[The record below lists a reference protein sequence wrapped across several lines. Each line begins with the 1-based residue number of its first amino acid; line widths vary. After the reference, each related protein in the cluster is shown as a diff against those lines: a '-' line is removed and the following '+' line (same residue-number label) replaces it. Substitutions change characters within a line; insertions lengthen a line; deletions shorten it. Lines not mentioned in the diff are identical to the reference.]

1 MRCCARG
8 CTRMRVEPRRRPPP
22 PTPAQPGPHRRP
34 QRADPHLQLPGE
46 PDRRSPHRVQGVQP
60 RPGPRRGSR
69 SGGAVLPGRRRGGAA
84 RTPRGRFVTP
94 PISPVPAP
102 EPVEP
107 VGPVDAGGLG
117 GRLAGAL
124 RAATARLEAAGVASP
139 QADAVALASHLL
151 DTSYGDVRRAAVLGA
166 PVPAGYAELVARPR
180 RARAAAAPH
189 RVAHF
194 RRLTLSVGPGVFIPR
209 PETEVLVGHV
219 VAELTRLA
227 AVDPAAPA
235 PIVVDLCTG
244 SGVIALAV
252 ADEIPCA
259 RVWAVEKSP
268 QAATYARANVTA
280 SGRPVTLVVGDAAD
294 PLPELAGLTGA
305 VDVVT
310 CNPPYIPDGMVPI
323 DPEVRD
329 HDPEL
334 ALYGR
339 SADGLAVPLRM
350 AARAAAL
357 LRPGGLLAMEHGD
370 AQGESLPAALAAQ
383 GPLAGRPRRTRP
395 GRPATCH
402 PRAARV
408 RAGGKGG
415 NDAARDRV
423 APHESGRSGR
433 RPRKDRHGLPRPA
446 VRPRPAAGQPAV
458 RRAAGLRPA
467 GLWPA
472 GLWAAGVR
480 AAGLRR
486 PAGHALAPAA
496 GERPGDS
503 ALPVPPPDR
512 AARPDREGPRGGVRQ
527 ADAGP
532 ASRGARAPVAG
543 QPDGSAR
550 GRQPAIAGPGGHSP
564 GDAPAGDDDPHD
576 GWRHDGRRH
585 GGWAACC
592 SAPSRARSSA
602 PRSPTSSSTTTASWT
617 GTPAEETR
625 RSPTAGAGTS
635 GRATAAASTTR
646 RASTPVRWVA
656 TPPASA
662 ATAAVT
668 TRAASTREV
677 STAVGFDGGGFD
689 GGFDF

>member
-1 MRCCARG
+1 M
-8 CTRMRVEPRRRPPP
+8 
-22 PTPAQPGPHRRP
+22 
-34 QRADPHLQLPGE
+34 
-46 PDRRSPHRVQGVQP
+46 
-60 RPGPRRGSR
+60 
-69 SGGAVLPGRRRGGAA
+69 
-84 RTPRGRFVTP
+84 TP

-166 PVPAGYAELVARPR
+166 PVPAGYAELVAR
-180 RARAAAAPH
+180 RAARVPLQH
-189 RVAHF
+189 LTGVAHF

-252 ADEIPCA
+252 ADEVPCA
-259 RVWAVEKSP
+259 RVWAVEASS

-280 SGRPVTLVVGDAAD
+280 SGRPVTLVVGDAAE

-305 VDVVT
+305 ADVVT

-383 GPLAGRPRRTRP
+383 GHWRDVRDESDLAGRPRVTL
-395 GRPATCH
+395 
-402 PRAARV
+402 AR
-408 RAGGKGG
+408 
-415 NDAARDRV
+415 
-423 APHESGRSGR
+423 
-433 RPRKDRHGLPRPA
+433 
-446 VRPRPAAGQPAV
+446 
-458 RRAAGLRPA
+458 
-467 GLWPA
+467 
-472 GLWAAGVR
+472 
-480 AAGLRR
+480 
-486 PAGHALAPAA
+486 
-496 GERPGDS
+496 
-503 ALPVPPPDR
+503 
-512 AARPDREGPRGGVRQ
+512 RG
-527 ADAGP
+527 
-532 ASRGARAPVAG
+532 
-543 QPDGSAR
+543 
-550 GRQPAIAGPGGHSP
+550 
-564 GDAPAGDDDPHD
+564 
-576 GWRHDGRRH
+576 
-585 GGWAACC
+585 
-592 SAPSRARSSA
+592 
-602 PRSPTSSSTTTASWT
+602 
-617 GTPAEETR
+617 
-625 RSPTAGAGTS
+625 
-635 GRATAAASTTR
+635 
-646 RASTPVRWVA
+646 
-656 TPPASA
+656 
-662 ATAAVT
+662 
-668 TRAASTREV
+668 
-677 STAVGFDGGGFD
+677 
-689 GGFDF
+689 